1 MHRRRAIF
9 IALLFAA
16 LIGGGVPVRAQDAS
30 AELMAAYLYNFTRF
44 VEWPAAQFPSPLTP
58 LVVCTPDAEALDGHL
73 LRVHGRLAQN
83 RRVVVRQVK
92 SGESLGECQVLFIPA
107 KEITL
112 MDEWLAAAAGK
123 PVLTVSNSAGFT
135 ERGGMV
141 GLFVE
146 GDRVQFDI
154 QRERTVAAGLR
165 VSSRLMAL
173 ARRVSGG
180 GRP

>member
-1 MHRRRAIF
+1 MHRRRTIF

-16 LIGGGVPVRAQDAS
+16 FIGGMPVRAQDAS

-58 LVVCTPDAEALDGHL
+58 LVVCTPDAETLDGHL

-83 RRVVVRQVK
+83 RRVVVREVK
-92 SGESLGECQVLFIPA
+92 PGESLGECQVLFIPA

-123 PVLTVSNSAGFT
+123 PVLTVSNAAGFT

-173 ARRVSGG
+173 ARRVGG
-180 GRP
+180 GVRP